1 MDITTS
7 TSTSTSSSSSIY
19 ENLYSRKMFLLAH
32 LSEYKNEIV
41 DKISTLTYEKYKTNE
56 DYYDIQL
63 SLYFNS
69 LELPII
75 EKQLEFYKKV
85 NTFNINILKIFEC
98 PNKVPEASM
107 SMDTSKNVSMTLYL
121 MTIFM
126 CR

>member
-7 TSTSTSSSSSIY
+7 TSTSSSIY

-41 DKISTLTYEKYKTNE
+41 DKISTLTYEKYNTNE
-56 DYYDIQL
+56 DYYNKQI

-75 EKQLEFYKKV
+75 EKQLELYK
-85 NTFNINILKIFEC
+85 
-98 PNKVPEASM
+98 NK
-107 SMDTSKNVSMTLYL
+107 
-121 MTIFM
+121 
-126 CR
+126 